1 MTPHKYE
8 CSKYTLEIMS
18 EELVARLRA
27 GQCAERLL
35 FAAADRIEGLLGD
48 LKSVLSREAATQER
62 HDNKMEAL
70 EAKLAKATAVE
81 DAFCEGFA
89 EGCDGTWVEGDYTH
103 AWKKSHALANLE
115 ETK

>member
-1 MTPHKYE
+1 MTD
-8 CSKYTLEIMS
+8 LELIELLRRMS
-18 EELVARLRA
+18 PRLDMLDCESA
-27 GQCAERLL
+27 LT
-35 FAAADRIEGLLGD
+35 AADRIEGLLGD

-103 AWKKSHALANLE
+103 TWKKSHALANLE